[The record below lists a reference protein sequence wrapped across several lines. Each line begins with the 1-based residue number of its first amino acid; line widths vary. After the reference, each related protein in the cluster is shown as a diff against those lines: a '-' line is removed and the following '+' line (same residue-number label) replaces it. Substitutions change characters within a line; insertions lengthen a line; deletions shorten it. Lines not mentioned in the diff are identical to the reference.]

1 MIAKIFSYLRL
12 RFGGSESAAAVS
24 AGALAGDS
32 AGRILPYATALM
44 AFLAALAL
52 AAALAVGDSAARWS
66 AGFGGGL
73 TIQLGAPPAKQTDP
87 LPRIIAM
94 LEATPGIATVTITP
108 EEDINRLLAPWLG
121 GLVDLEGLPKPR
133 FVEATLRPGAAV
145 NATILEAR
153 LRDADPNVKVDDH
166 DVWAEKLAAYAR
178 AIARTAWIA
187 ALLIGIISAGAVA
200 AVAAARMAIHA
211 DAIRL
216 LRQLGATD
224 RWISG
229 LIARA
234 SLRQG
239 FIGGVVGVGLAAI
252 AVYLVERAA
261 TGASALLPTPHLTG
275 WAWATLALLP
285 FAAAGIAIAA
295 ARLAALAWLRRR

>member
-1 MIAKIFSYLRL
+1 MNWLNTVLRK
-12 RFGGSESAAAVS
+12 RSESPGAVA
-24 AGALAGDS
+24 AGALSGDS

-52 AAALAVGDSAARWS
+52 AAALAVGDAATRWS

-73 TIQLGAPPAKQTDP
+73 TIQLGAPPSKQVDP
-87 LPRIIAM
+87 MARIVEM
-94 LEATPGIATVTITP
+94 LLATPGIEQVSETP

-133 FVEATLRPGAAV
+133 FLEATLSPGAKLDVA
-145 NATILEAR
+145 ILEAR

-166 DVWAEKLAAYAR
+166 DVWAEKLAEYAR
-178 AIARTAWIA
+178 AVARTAWVA
-187 ALLIGIISAGAVA
+187 ALLIGIISAAAVA

-239 FIGGVVGVGLAAI
+239 LIGGVIGVALAALV
-252 AVYLVERAA
+252 VYLVERAA
-261 TGASALLPTPHLTG
+261 EGASALLPTPRLNG
-275 WAWATLALLP
+275 WAWFALALLP
-285 FAAAGIAIAA
+285 LGAGAVAVGA
-295 ARLAALAWLRRR
+295 ARLAALIWLRRQ